1 MEKHSSLEEWSST
14 PFPRGWHFV
23 RKTHTQAY
31 PICILLFRQIM
42 CNKIETLL
50 NNIKSNLMCCSNKYK
65 RWKRISLSVW
75 DQRCQWGSRGWRR
88 KLIQALL
95 CLHESQWSE
104 GIREALTPYICW
116 RVRFGVLPHQATPE
130 ACRGF
135 TLCFVQNGFLR
146 LHFVITKTVSPVCAI
161 WHGCLSHQPLLPG
174 DSNKYRTVANWRIL
188 HEN

>member
-1 MEKHSSLEEWSST
+1 MWIRISSVVFLPHFYFSHCSSLECLVGHSLIRDIFEQ
-14 PFPRGWHFV
+14 H
-23 RKTHTQAY
+23 THTHY
-31 PICILLFRQIM
+31 
-42 CNKIETLL
+42 
-50 NNIKSNLMCCSNKYK
+50 KSNLMCYSNKYE
-65 RWKRISLSVW
+65 RWTCISLSVW
-75 DQRCQWGSRGWRR
+75 DQLCQWGSRGWRR

-116 RVRFGVLPHQATPE
+116 RVRFGILPHQATPE

-161 WHGCLSHQPLLPG
+161 CHGCLSRQPLLPG
-174 DSNKYRTVANWRIL
+174 DCNKCRTVANWRIL